1 MKRYLPLLIL
11 AASFCPVPPLV
22 ANDQFNQGM
31 QQGSANK
38 GQGASAI
45 QGFKP
50 AEVIPGYTDSPPES
64 GYYGGVTSSG
74 VDMAGPGSAALNTS
88 EAGKTITESILN
100 TPPDNK
106 PSLDAPFISE
116 GLAMK
121 DKAESITGGGFAGC
135 VDQPASFTEITT
147 HQCLRDTKVEQYC
160 TRTATITGHYE
171 NTTVQKTFTV
181 PNNAFSYSYDGDK
194 SVYFSFR
201 APATGTIQSATLSLH
216 FDEKNMYYRMT
227 FWGIDNDSVAQRDNT
242 WVIPGAP
249 GAQLTE
255 GGMSPQGRIL
265 HKNCL
270 NGNQSRC
277 RDYARKTLGWLSSGA
292 GAWISVT
299 LTMVVTEK
307 KWVPDVVWSES
318 CPFSKTEGAMTGSAC
333 VEPGETRSVVVDG
346 QSYPV
351 YQACW
356 KWRDTYLTQTE
367 SEGTCGE
374 YMKDKACTV
383 TRSQCADSVDG
394 FCVSQQVTYSCER
407 KKTGNGQICG
417 GEFFCKDGSC
427 AQGQTGTSN
436 MFGQAV
442 SALAAVAAAGK
453 DVAELN
459 GENVRAFTG
468 EGKSCKKFAAGF
480 NNCCKDSGW
489 GQDVGLSSC
498 SSDEKALGK
507 AKEKKLT
514 VYVGEYCSKKVLGVC
529 LEKKRGYC
537 VFDSK
542 LARIVQEQ
550 GRRGQLGIGF
560 GSGKSPDC
568 RGITVDELQKLD
580 FGVMNF
586 SDFYDDLNA
595 GSDIP
600 EDQALLKKAQDIIAE
615 KMKENA
621 P

>member
-1 MKRYLPLLIL
+1 MKRILPLLV
-11 AASFCPVPPLV
+11 ATASVFMVQPLI
-22 ANDQFNQGM
+22 ANEQFNQGM
-31 QQGSANK
+31 QQGKANK
-38 GQGASAI
+38 GQGADAI

-50 AEVIPGYTDSPPES
+50 AEVIPGYTTSPSES

-74 VDMAGPGSAALNTS
+74 VDMTSPGSAALNSS

-100 TPPDNK
+100 TPANNK

-116 GLAMK
+116 GLDMQA
-121 DKAESITGGGFAGC
+121 KAETITGGGFDGC

-147 HQCLRDTKVEQYC
+147 HQCLRDTKIEQYC
-160 TRTATITGHYE
+160 TRTATIVGDWKETTEVKTYTLTAFNFSRSGKQIVFSVAAPEAGIIHSASLNVTTQNYLWNSRASFM
-171 NTTVQKTFTV
+171 NTTLNLTW
-181 PNNAFSYSYDGDK
+181 NNTIALGG
-194 SVYFSFR
+194 
-201 APATGTIQSATLSLH
+201 ATGMLLTKGQTLSGTSCSGNGSCTGTL
-216 FDEKNMYYRMT
+216 
-227 FWGIDNDSVAQRDNT
+227 DN
-242 WVIPGAP
+242 VIFN
-249 GAQLTE
+249 QFV
-255 GGMSPQGRIL
+255 GGS
-265 HKNCL
+265 
-270 NGNQSRC
+270 SRF
-277 RDYARKTLGWLSSGA
+277 
-292 GAWISVT
+292 T
-299 LTMVVTEK
+299 LTLVMQVKSRE
-307 KWVPDVVWSES
+307 WVPRVEWSES
-318 CPFSKTEGAMTGSAC
+318 CPFSKSEGAMTGSQC
-333 VEPGETRSVVVDG
+333 VEPGGTRSVVVEGKTYSIHQD
-346 QSYPV
+346 
-351 YQACW
+351 CW
-356 KWRDTYLTQTE
+356 KWQDTYLTQTE
-367 SEGTCGE
+367 TEGTCGE
-374 YMKDKACTV
+374 YMKDSACTV
-383 TRSQCADSVDG
+383 TRSQCADTVDG

-417 GEFFCKDGSC
+417 GEFFCTDGSC

-442 SALAAVAAAGK
+442 SALAAVAAAGE

-468 EGKSCKKFAAGF
+468 EAKSCKKMAAGF

-537 VFDSK
+537 QFDSK

-550 GRRGQLGIGF
+550 GRRDQLGVGF

-568 RGITVDELQKLD
+568 RGITVDELQRLD

-586 SDFYDDLNA
+586 SDFYSDLDA
-595 GSDIP
+595 GSEIP

>member
-1 MKRYLPLLIL
+1 MKRILPLLV
-11 AASFCPVPPLV
+11 ATASVFMVQPLI
-22 ANDQFNQGM
+22 ANEQFNQGM
-31 QQGSANK
+31 QQGKANK
-38 GQGASAI
+38 GQGADAI

-50 AEVIPGYTDSPPES
+50 AEVIPGYTTSPSES

-74 VDMAGPGSAALNTS
+74 VDMTSPGSAALNSS

-100 TPPDNK
+100 TPANNK

-116 GLAMK
+116 GLDMQA
-121 DKAESITGGGFAGC
+121 KAETITGGGFDGC

-147 HQCLRDTKVEQYC
+147 HQCLRDTKIEQYC
-160 TRTATITGHYE
+160 TRTATIVGDWKETTEVKTYTLTAFNFSRSGKQIVFSVAAPEAGIIHSASLNVTTQNYLWNSRASFM
-171 NTTVQKTFTV
+171 NTTFNLAWNDTI
-181 PNNAFSYSYDGDK
+181 ALGG
-194 SVYFSFR
+194 
-201 APATGTIQSATLSLH
+201 ATGMVLTKGQTLSGTSCSGNGSCTGTL
-216 FDEKNMYYRMT
+216 
-227 FWGIDNDSVAQRDNT
+227 DN
-242 WVIPGAP
+242 VIYN
-249 GAQLTE
+249 QFV
-255 GGMSPQGRIL
+255 GGS
-265 HKNCL
+265 
-270 NGNQSRC
+270 SRF
-277 RDYARKTLGWLSSGA
+277 
-292 GAWISVT
+292 T
-299 LTMVVTEK
+299 LTLVMQVKSRE
-307 KWVPDVVWSES
+307 WVPRVEWSES
-318 CPFSKTEGAMTGSAC
+318 CPFSKSEGAMTGSQC
-333 VEPGETRSVVVDG
+333 VEPGGTRSVVVEGKTYSIHQD
-346 QSYPV
+346 
-351 YQACW
+351 CW
-356 KWRDTYLTQTE
+356 KWQDTYLTQTE
-367 SEGTCGE
+367 TEGTCGE
-374 YMKDKACTV
+374 YMKDSACTV
-383 TRSQCADSVDG
+383 TRSQCADTVDG

-427 AQGQTGTSN
+427 AQAQTGTSN

-442 SALAAVAAAGK
+442 SALAAVAAAGE
-453 DVAELN
+453 DVVALN
-459 GENVRAFTG
+459 GVDVRAFTG
-468 EGKSCKKFAAGF
+468 EAQHCKKMAVGF

-498 SSDEKALGK
+498 SSEEKALGK
-507 AKEKKLT
+507 AKDKKLT

-550 GRRGQLGIGF
+550 GRRDQLGVGF
-560 GSGKSPDC
+560 GKGKSPDC
-568 RGITVDELQKLD
+568 RGITVDELQRLD

-595 GSDIP
+595 GSEIP

>member
-1 MKRYLPLLIL
+1 MKRYFPLLIA
-11 AASFCPVPPLV
+11 AASFCLVTPLV
-22 ANDQFNQGM
+22 ANDKFNQGM
-31 QQGSANK
+31 QQGSASK

-50 AEVIPGYTDSPPES
+50 AEVIPSYTDSPAES

-74 VDMAGPGSAALNTS
+74 VDMTSPGSTALNTS

-121 DKAESITGGGFAGC
+121 DKAETITGGGFDGC

-147 HQCLRDTKVEQYC
+147 HQCLRDTKIEQYC
-160 TRTATITGHYE
+160 TRTATIVGDWKETTEVKTYTLNAFNFSRSGKQIMFSVAAPEAGIIHSASLNVTTQNYLWNSQASFM
-171 NTTVQKTFTV
+171 NTTFNLTWNDTIVL
-181 PNNAFSYSYDGDK
+181 GG
-194 SVYFSFR
+194 
-201 APATGTIQSATLSLH
+201 ATGMVLTKGQILSGTSCSGNGSCTGSLDDLI
-216 FDEKNMYYRMT
+216 FNQ
-227 FWGIDNDSVAQRDNT
+227 FV
-242 WVIPGAP
+242 
-249 GAQLTE
+249 
-255 GGMSPQGRIL
+255 GGS
-265 HKNCL
+265 
-270 NGNQSRC
+270 SRF
-277 RDYARKTLGWLSSGA
+277 
-292 GAWISVT
+292 T
-299 LTMVVTEK
+299 LTLVMQVKSRE
-307 KWVPDVVWSES
+307 WVPRVEWSES
-318 CPFSKTEGAMTGSAC
+318 CPFSKIEGAMTGSQC
-333 VEPGETRSVVVDG
+333 VEPGETRTVVVDG
-346 QSYPV
+346 KTYSIHQD
-351 YQACW
+351 CW
-356 KWRDTYLTQTE
+356 KWQDTYLTQTE
-367 SEGTCGE
+367 TEGTCGE
-374 YMKDKACTV
+374 FIKNPACTV
-383 TRSQCADSVDG
+383 TRSECADTVDG

-407 KKTGNGQICG
+407 KKEGNGQICG

-427 AQGQTGTSN
+427 AQAQTGTSN

-442 SALAAVAAAGK
+442 SALAAVAAAGE
-453 DVAELN
+453 DVAALN
-459 GENVRAFTG
+459 GVDVRAFTG
-468 EGKSCKKFAAGF
+468 EAQHCKKMAVGF

-498 SSDEKALGK
+498 SSEEKALGK
-507 AKEKKLT
+507 AKDKKLT

-550 GRRGQLGIGF
+550 GRRDQLGVGF
-560 GSGKSPDC
+560 GGGKSPDC
-568 RGITVDELQKLD
+568 RGITVDELQRLD

-615 KMKENA
+615 KMKDAA

>member
-1 MKRYLPLLIL
+1 MKRILPLLV
-11 AASFCPVPPLV
+11 ATASVFMVQPLI
-22 ANDQFNQGM
+22 ANEQFNQGM
-31 QQGSANK
+31 QQGKANK
-38 GQGASAI
+38 GQGADAI

-50 AEVIPGYTDSPPES
+50 AEVIPGYTTSPSES

-74 VDMAGPGSAALNTS
+74 VDMTAPGSTALNTS

-100 TPPDNK
+100 TPANNK

-116 GLAMK
+116 GLDMQA
-121 DKAESITGGGFAGC
+121 KAETITGGGFDGC

-147 HQCLRDTKVEQYC
+147 HQCLRDTKIEQYC
-160 TRTATITGHYE
+160 TRTATIVGDWKETTEVKTYTLTAFNFSRSGKQIVFSVAAPEAGIIHSASLNVTTQNYLWNSRASFM
-171 NTTVQKTFTV
+171 NTTFNLTWNDTI
-181 PNNAFSYSYDGDK
+181 ALGG
-194 SVYFSFR
+194 
-201 APATGTIQSATLSLH
+201 ATGMVLAKGQTLSGTSCSGNGSCTGTL
-216 FDEKNMYYRMT
+216 
-227 FWGIDNDSVAQRDNT
+227 DN
-242 WVIPGAP
+242 VIFN
-249 GAQLTE
+249 QFV
-255 GGMSPQGRIL
+255 GGS
-265 HKNCL
+265 
-270 NGNQSRC
+270 SRF
-277 RDYARKTLGWLSSGA
+277 
-292 GAWISVT
+292 T
-299 LTMVVTEK
+299 LTLVMQVKSRE
-307 KWVPDVVWSES
+307 WVPRVEWSES
-318 CPFSKTEGAMTGSAC
+318 CPFSKSEGAMTGSQC
-333 VEPGETRSVVVDG
+333 VEPGGTRSVVVEGKTYSIHQD
-346 QSYPV
+346 
-351 YQACW
+351 CW
-356 KWRDTYLTQTE
+356 KWQDTYLTQTE
-367 SEGTCGE
+367 TEGTCGE
-374 YMKDKACTV
+374 YMKDSACTV
-383 TRSQCADSVDG
+383 TRSQCADTVDG
-394 FCVSQQVTYSCER
+394 LCVSQQVTYSCER

-417 GEFFCKDGSC
+417 GEFFCTDGSC
-427 AQGQTGTSN
+427 AQAQTGTSN

-442 SALAAVAAAGK
+442 SALAAVAAAGE

-468 EGKSCKKFAAGF
+468 EAKSCKKMAVGF

-537 VFDSK
+537 QFDSK

-550 GRRGQLGIGF
+550 GRRDQLSVGF

-568 RGITVDELQKLD
+568 RGITVDELQRLD

-586 SDFYDDLNA
+586 SDFYSDLDA
-595 GSDIP
+595 GSEIP

>member
-1 MKRYLPLLIL
+1 MKRILPLFVFTASVFMVQPLI
-11 AASFCPVPPLV
+11 
-22 ANDQFNQGM
+22 ANEQFNQGM
-31 QQGSANK
+31 QQGKANK
-38 GQGASAI
+38 GQGADAI

-50 AEVIPGYTDSPPES
+50 AEVIPGYTTSPSES

-74 VDMAGPGSAALNTS
+74 VDMTSPGSAALNSS

-100 TPPDNK
+100 TPANNK

-116 GLAMK
+116 GLDMQA
-121 DKAESITGGGFAGC
+121 KAETITGGGFDGC

-147 HQCLRDTKVEQYC
+147 HQCLRDTKIEQYC
-160 TRTATITGHYE
+160 TRTATIVGDWKETTEVKTYTLTAFNFSRSGKQIVFSVAAPEAGIIHSASLNVTTQNYLWNSRASFM
-171 NTTVQKTFTV
+171 NTTFNLTWNDTI
-181 PNNAFSYSYDGDK
+181 ALGG
-194 SVYFSFR
+194 
-201 APATGTIQSATLSLH
+201 ATGMVLTKGQTLSGTSCSGNGSCTGTL
-216 FDEKNMYYRMT
+216 
-227 FWGIDNDSVAQRDNT
+227 DN
-242 WVIPGAP
+242 VIFN
-249 GAQLTE
+249 QFV
-255 GGMSPQGRIL
+255 GGS
-265 HKNCL
+265 
-270 NGNQSRC
+270 SRF
-277 RDYARKTLGWLSSGA
+277 
-292 GAWISVT
+292 T
-299 LTMVVTEK
+299 LTLVMQVKSRE
-307 KWVPDVVWSES
+307 WVPRVEWSES
-318 CPFSKTEGAMTGSAC
+318 CPFSKSEGAMTGSQC
-333 VEPGETRSVVVDG
+333 VEPGGTRSVVVEGKTYSIHQD
-346 QSYPV
+346 
-351 YQACW
+351 CW
-356 KWRDTYLTQTE
+356 KWQDTYLTQTE
-367 SEGTCGE
+367 TEGTCGE
-374 YMKDKACTV
+374 YMKDSACTV
-383 TRSQCADSVDG
+383 TRSQCADTVDG

-417 GEFFCKDGSC
+417 GEFFCTDGSC

-442 SALAAVAAAGK
+442 SALAAVAAAGE

-468 EGKSCKKFAAGF
+468 EAKSCKKMAAGF

-537 VFDSK
+537 QFDSK

-550 GRRGQLGIGF
+550 GRRDQLGVGF

-568 RGITVDELQKLD
+568 RGITVDELQRLD

-586 SDFYDDLNA
+586 SDFYSDLDA
-595 GSDIP
+595 GSEIP

>member
-1 MKRYLPLLIL
+1 MMKPYLLLIMAVL
-11 AASFCPVPPLV
+11 SAGLSSPLV

-31 QQGSANK
+31 NQGSQSK

-45 QGFKP
+45 QGFNP

-74 VDMAGPGSAALNTS
+74 VDMTAPGSAALNAS

-121 DKAESITGGGFAGC
+121 DKAETITGGGFAGC

-147 HQCLRDTKVEQYC
+147 HQCLRDPKIEQYC
-160 TRTATITGHYE
+160 TRTATIVGDWRE
-171 NTTVQKTFTV
+171 TTEIKTFTLT
-181 PNNAFSYSYDGDK
+181 AFRFSRSGK
-194 SVYFSFR
+194 QIVFSVEAPEAGVIHSASLNVTTQNYLWNSRASFMNTTFNLGWNDSISLGG
-201 APATGTIQSATLSLH
+201 AAGMALAKGQTLSGTSCSGNGSCTGSL
-216 FDEKNMYYRMT
+216 
-227 FWGIDNDSVAQRDNT
+227 DNNIFND
-242 WVIPGAP
+242 
-249 GAQLTE
+249 
-255 GGMSPQGRIL
+255 
-265 HKNCL
+265 L
-270 NGNQSRC
+270 NSG
-277 RDYARKTLGWLSSGA
+277 KTRF
-292 GAWISVT
+292 T
-299 LTMVVTEK
+299 LTLVMQVKSRE
-307 KWVPDVVWSES
+307 WVPRVEWSES
-318 CPFSKTEGAMTGSAC
+318 CPFSKSEGAMTGSQC
-333 VEPGETRSVVVDG
+333 VEPGGTRTVVVDG
-346 QSYPV
+346 KTYSIHQD
-351 YQACW
+351 CW
-356 KWRDTYLTQTE
+356 KWQDTYLTQTE
-367 SEGTCGE
+367 TEGTCGE
-374 YMKDKACTV
+374 YMKNPACTV
-383 TRSQCADSVDG
+383 VRSQCADTVDG
-394 FCVSQQVTYSCER
+394 FCVSQQITYSCER
-407 KKTGNGQICG
+407 KKEGNGQICG

-427 AQGQTGTSN
+427 AQAQTGTSN

-468 EGKSCKKFAAGF
+468 TAKSCKKMAAGF

-489 GQDVGLSSC
+489 GQDIGLSSC

-568 RGITVDELQKLD
+568 RGITVAEMQKLD

-586 SDFYDDLNA
+586 SDFYDDLDA

-600 EDQALLKKAQDIIAE
+600 EDQELLKKAQDIIAE

>member
-1 MKRYLPLLIL
+1 MKRYLPLLM
-11 AASFCPVPPLV
+11 AMASFCLVQPLV

-31 QQGSANK
+31 QQGNASK
-38 GQGASAI
+38 GQGAGAI
-45 QGFKP
+45 QGFNP
-50 AEVIPGYTDSPPES
+50 AEAIPGYTDSPPES

-74 VDMAGPGSAALNTS
+74 VDMTSPGSSALNTS

-121 DKAESITGGGFAGC
+121 DKAETITGGGFDGC

-147 HQCLRDTKVEQYC
+147 HQCLRDTKIEQYC
-160 TRTATITGHYE
+160 TRTATIVGDWKETTEVKTYTLTAFNFSRSGKQIVFSVPAPEAGIIHSASLNVTTQNYLWNSRASFM
-171 NTTVQKTFTV
+171 NTTFNLTWNDTI
-181 PNNAFSYSYDGDK
+181 ALGG
-194 SVYFSFR
+194 
-201 APATGTIQSATLSLH
+201 ATGMVLTKGQTLSGTSCSGNGSCTGSLDDLI
-216 FDEKNMYYRMT
+216 FNQ
-227 FWGIDNDSVAQRDNT
+227 FV
-242 WVIPGAP
+242 
-249 GAQLTE
+249 
-255 GGMSPQGRIL
+255 GGS
-265 HKNCL
+265 
-270 NGNQSRC
+270 SRF
-277 RDYARKTLGWLSSGA
+277 
-292 GAWISVT
+292 T
-299 LTMVVTEK
+299 LTLVMQVKSRE
-307 KWVPDVVWSES
+307 WVPRVEWSES
-318 CPFSKTEGAMTGSAC
+318 CPFSKSEGAMTGSQC
-333 VEPGETRSVVVDG
+333 VEPGGTRTVVVEGKTYSIHQD
-346 QSYPV
+346 
-351 YQACW
+351 CW
-356 KWRDTYLTQTE
+356 KWQDTYLTQTE
-367 SEGTCGE
+367 TEGTCGE
-374 YMKDKACTV
+374 YMKDSACTV
-383 TRSQCADSVDG
+383 TRSQCADTVDG

-407 KKTGNGQICG
+407 KKTGSGQICG
-417 GEFFCKDGSC
+417 GEFFCTDGSC

-442 SALAAVAAAGK
+442 SALAAVAAAGE

-468 EGKSCKKFAAGF
+468 EAKSCKKMAAGF

-537 VFDSK
+537 QFDSK

-550 GRRGQLGIGF
+550 GRRDQLGVGF

-568 RGITVDELQKLD
+568 RGITVDELQRLD

-586 SDFYDDLNA
+586 SDFYDDLSA

-615 KMKENA
+615 KMKDA
-621 P
+621 TP

>member
-1 MKRYLPLLIL
+1 MKRILPLLVATASVLMVQPLL
-11 AASFCPVPPLV
+11 A
-22 ANDQFNQGM
+22 NEQFNQGM
-31 QQGSANK
+31 QQGKASK
-38 GQGASAI
+38 GQGADAI

-50 AEVIPGYTDSPPES
+50 AEVIPGYTTSPAES

-74 VDMAGPGSAALNTS
+74 VDMTSPGSAAMNSS
-88 EAGKTITESILN
+88 EAGKAITESILN

-106 PSLDAPFISE
+106 PSLDAPFIAE

-121 DKAESITGGGFAGC
+121 DKAETITGGGFDGC

-147 HQCLRDTKVEQYC
+147 HQCLRDTKIEQYC
-160 TRTATITGHYE
+160 TRTATIVGDWKETTEIKTYTLTAFSFSRSGKQIVFSVAAPEAGVIHSASLNVTTQNYLWNSRVSFM
-171 NTTVQKTFTV
+171 NTTFNLTW
-181 PNNAFSYSYDGDK
+181 NNTIALGG
-194 SVYFSFR
+194 
-201 APATGTIQSATLSLH
+201 ATG
-216 FDEKNMYYRMT
+216 M
-227 FWGIDNDSVAQRDNT
+227 
-242 WVIPGAP
+242 
-249 GAQLTE
+249 
-255 GGMSPQGRIL
+255 
-265 HKNCL
+265 
-270 NGNQSRC
+270 
-277 RDYARKTLGWLSSGA
+277 
-292 GAWISVT
+292 T
-299 LTMVVTEK
+299 LTSGQVLSGTSCSGNGSCTGSLDDIIFKELTGGNTRFTLTLVMQVKSRE
-307 KWVPDVVWSES
+307 WVPRVEWSES
-318 CPFSKTEGAMTGSAC
+318 CPFSKSEGAMTGSQC
-333 VEPGETRSVVVDG
+333 VEPGGVRTVVVEGKTYSIHQD
-346 QSYPV
+346 
-351 YQACW
+351 CW
-356 KWRDTYLTQTE
+356 KWQDTYLTQTE
-367 SEGTCGE
+367 TEGTCGE
-374 YMKDKACTV
+374 YMKDSACTV
-383 TRSQCADSVDG
+383 TRSQCADTVDG
-394 FCVSQQVTYSCER
+394 FCVSQLVTYSCER
-407 KKTGNGQICG
+407 KKEGNGQICG

-442 SALAAVAAAGK
+442 SALAAVAAAGE

-537 VFDSK
+537 QFDSK

-550 GRRGQLGIGF
+550 GRRDQLGVGF

-568 RGITVDELQKLD
+568 RGITVDELQRLD

-586 SDFYDDLNA
+586 SDFYSDLDA
-595 GSDIP
+595 GSEIP

>member
-1 MKRYLPLLIL
+1 MKRILPLLV
-11 AASFCPVPPLV
+11 ATASVFMVQPLI
-22 ANDQFNQGM
+22 ANEQFNQGM
-31 QQGSANK
+31 QQGKANK
-38 GQGASAI
+38 GQGADAI

-50 AEVIPGYTDSPPES
+50 AEVIPGYTTSPSES

-74 VDMAGPGSAALNTS
+74 VDMTSPGSAALNSS

-100 TPPDNK
+100 TPASNK

-116 GLAMK
+116 GLDMQA
-121 DKAESITGGGFAGC
+121 KAETITGGGFDGC

-147 HQCLRDTKVEQYC
+147 HQCLRDTKIEQYC
-160 TRTATITGHYE
+160 TRTATIVGDWKETTEVKTYTLTAFNFSPSGKQIVFSVAAPEAGIIHSASLNVTTQNYLWNSRASFM
-171 NTTVQKTFTV
+171 NTTFNLTWNDTI
-181 PNNAFSYSYDGDK
+181 ALGG
-194 SVYFSFR
+194 
-201 APATGTIQSATLSLH
+201 ATGMVLTKGQTLSGTSCSGNGSCTGSLDDLI
-216 FDEKNMYYRMT
+216 FNQ
-227 FWGIDNDSVAQRDNT
+227 FV
-242 WVIPGAP
+242 
-249 GAQLTE
+249 
-255 GGMSPQGRIL
+255 GGS
-265 HKNCL
+265 
-270 NGNQSRC
+270 SRF
-277 RDYARKTLGWLSSGA
+277 
-292 GAWISVT
+292 T
-299 LTMVVTEK
+299 LTLVMQVKSRE
-307 KWVPDVVWSES
+307 WVPRVEWSEN
-318 CPFSKTEGAMTGSAC
+318 CPFSKSEGAMTGSQC
-333 VEPGETRSVVVDG
+333 VEPGGTRTVVVEGKTYSIHQD
-346 QSYPV
+346 
-351 YQACW
+351 CW
-356 KWRDTYLTQTE
+356 KWQDTYLTQTE
-367 SEGTCGE
+367 TEGTCGE
-374 YMKDKACTV
+374 YMKDSACTV
-383 TRSQCADSVDG
+383 TRSQCADTVDG

-407 KKTGNGQICG
+407 KKTGSGQICG
-417 GEFFCKDGSC
+417 GEFFCTDGSC

-442 SALAAVAAAGK
+442 SALAAVAAAGE

-468 EGKSCKKFAAGF
+468 EAKSCKKMAAGF
-480 NNCCKDSGW
+480 NNFCKDSGW

-537 VFDSK
+537 QFDSK

-550 GRRGQLGIGF
+550 GRRDQLGVGF

-568 RGITVDELQKLD
+568 RGITVDELQRLD

-586 SDFYDDLNA
+586 SDFYSDLDA
-595 GSDIP
+595 GSEIP

>member
-1 MKRYLPLLIL
+1 
-11 AASFCPVPPLV
+11 
-22 ANDQFNQGM
+22 
-31 QQGSANK
+31 
-38 GQGASAI
+38 
-45 QGFKP
+45 
-50 AEVIPGYTDSPPES
+50 
-64 GYYGGVTSSG
+64 
-74 VDMAGPGSAALNTS
+74 
-88 EAGKTITESILN
+88 
-100 TPPDNK
+100 
-106 PSLDAPFISE
+106 
-116 GLAMK
+116 
-121 DKAESITGGGFAGC
+121 
-135 VDQPASFTEITT
+135 
-147 HQCLRDTKVEQYC
+147 
-160 TRTATITGHYE
+160 
-171 NTTVQKTFTV
+171 
-181 PNNAFSYSYDGDK
+181 
-194 SVYFSFR
+194 
-201 APATGTIQSATLSLH
+201 
-216 FDEKNMYYRMT
+216 
-227 FWGIDNDSVAQRDNT
+227 
-242 WVIPGAP
+242 
-249 GAQLTE
+249 
-255 GGMSPQGRIL
+255 
-265 HKNCL
+265 
-270 NGNQSRC
+270 
-277 RDYARKTLGWLSSGA
+277 
-292 GAWISVT
+292 
-299 LTMVVTEK
+299 
-307 KWVPDVVWSES
+307 ES
-318 CPFSKTEGAMTGSAC
+318 CPFSKSEGAMTGSQC
-333 VEPGETRSVVVDG
+333 VEPGGTRTVVVDG
-346 QSYPV
+346 KTYSIHQD
-351 YQACW
+351 CW
-356 KWRDTYLTQTE
+356 KWQDTYLTQTE
-367 SEGTCGE
+367 TEGTCGE
-374 YMKDKACTV
+374 YMKNPACTV
-383 TRSQCADSVDG
+383 TRSECADQVDG

-407 KKTGNGQICG
+407 KKEGNGQICG

-427 AQGQTGTSN
+427 AQAQTGTSN

-468 EGKSCKKFAAGF
+468 TAKSCKKMAAGF

-489 GQDVGLSSC
+489 GQDIGLSSC

>member
-1 MKRYLPLLIL
+1 MAFASLFL
-11 AASFCPVPPLV
+11 AQPLV

-31 QQGSANK
+31 QQGKANK
-38 GQGASAI
+38 GQGADAI

-50 AEVIPGYTDSPPES
+50 AEVIPGYTTSPSES
-64 GYYGGVTSSG
+64 GYYGGVNSSG
-74 VDMAGPGSAALNTS
+74 VDMTSPGSTTMNSS

-100 TPPDNK
+100 TPADNK
-106 PSLDAPFISE
+106 PSLDAPFIAE
-116 GLAMK
+116 GLNMQA
-121 DKAESITGGGFAGC
+121 KAETITGGGFNGC

-147 HQCLRDTKVEQYC
+147 HQCLRDTKIEQYC
-160 TRTATITGHYE
+160 TRTATLGYE
-171 NTTVQKTFTV
+171 GSTTWEVREVVYKL
-181 PNNAFSYSYDGDK
+181 YDLP
-194 SVYFSFR
+194 SREV
-201 APATGTIQSATLSLH
+201 
-216 FDEKNMYYRMT
+216 
-227 FWGIDNDSVAQRDNT
+227 
-242 WVIPGAP
+242 
-249 GAQLTE
+249 
-255 GGMSPQGRIL
+255 
-265 HKNCL
+265 
-270 NGNQSRC
+270 NGN
-277 RDYARKTLGWLSSGA
+277 
-292 GAWISVT
+292 
-299 LTMVVTEK
+299 MVVTVTPQISGEITAAYYSYPKSLLPGSNPSMTISVLGNNITWNSKSSATNVAFKPSPATLTAGVPFESRHPRKTGSITFKRHTQLDLRFVLRVK
-307 KWVPDVVWSES
+307 KNTYIPKVTWSES
-318 CPFSKTEGAMTGSAC
+318 CPFSKTEGAMTGSQC
-333 VEPGETRSVVVDG
+333 VEPGGTRTIVVGG
-346 QSYPV
+346 QTLSM
-351 YQACW
+351 YQSCW
-356 KWRDTYLTQTE
+356 KWKDTYLTQVET
-367 SEGTCGE
+367 EGTCGE

-383 TRSQCADSVDG
+383 TRSQCADTVDG

-468 EGKSCKKFAAGF
+468 EAKSCKKMAVGF

-507 AKEKKLT
+507 AKDKKLT
-514 VYVGEYCSKKVLGVC
+514 VYVGEYCSKDVLGVC

-537 VFDSK
+537 QFDSK

-550 GRRGQLGIGF
+550 GRRDQLGISF
-560 GSGKSPDC
+560 GKGKSPDC
-568 RGITVDELQKLD
+568 RGITVDELQSLD

-586 SDFYDDLNA
+586 SDFYSDLDA

-615 KMKENA
+615 KMQENV

>member
-1 MKRYLPLLIL
+1 MKRKLSLFVFTASVFMVQSLI
-11 AASFCPVPPLV
+11 
-22 ANDQFNQGM
+22 ANEQFNQGM
-31 QQGSANK
+31 QQGKANK
-38 GQGASAI
+38 GQGADAI

-50 AEVIPGYTDSPPES
+50 AEVIPGYTTSPSES

-74 VDMAGPGSAALNTS
+74 VDMTSPGSAALNSS

-100 TPPDNK
+100 TPANNK

-116 GLAMK
+116 GLDMQA
-121 DKAESITGGGFAGC
+121 KAETITGGGFDGC
-135 VDQPASFTEITT
+135 VDQPASFNEITT
-147 HQCLRDTKVEQYC
+147 HQCLRDTKIEQYC
-160 TRTATITGHYE
+160 TRTATIVGDWKETTEVKTYTLTAFNFSRSGKQIVFSVAAPEAGIIHSASLNVTTQNYLWNSRASFM
-171 NTTVQKTFTV
+171 NTTFNLTWNDTI
-181 PNNAFSYSYDGDK
+181 ALGG
-194 SVYFSFR
+194 
-201 APATGTIQSATLSLH
+201 ATGMVLTKGQTLSGTSCSGNGSCTGSLDDII
-216 FDEKNMYYRMT
+216 FNQ
-227 FWGIDNDSVAQRDNT
+227 FV
-242 WVIPGAP
+242 
-249 GAQLTE
+249 
-255 GGMSPQGRIL
+255 GGS
-265 HKNCL
+265 
-270 NGNQSRC
+270 SRF
-277 RDYARKTLGWLSSGA
+277 
-292 GAWISVT
+292 T
-299 LTMVVTEK
+299 LTLVMQVKSRE
-307 KWVPDVVWSES
+307 WVPRVEWSES
-318 CPFSKTEGAMTGSAC
+318 CPFSKSEGAMTGSQC
-333 VEPGETRSVVVDG
+333 VEPGGTRTVVVEGKTYSIHQD
-346 QSYPV
+346 
-351 YQACW
+351 CW
-356 KWRDTYLTQTE
+356 KWQDTYLTQTE
-367 SEGTCGE
+367 TEGTCGE
-374 YMKDKACTV
+374 YMKDSACTV
-383 TRSQCADSVDG
+383 TRSQCADTVDG

-417 GEFFCKDGSC
+417 GEFFCTDGSC

-442 SALAAVAAAGK
+442 SALAAVAAAGE

-468 EGKSCKKFAAGF
+468 EAKSCKKMAAGF

-529 LEKKRGYC
+529 LQKKRGYC

-550 GRRGQLGIGF
+550 GRRDQLGVGF
-560 GSGKSPDC
+560 GKGKSPDC
-568 RGITVDELQKLD
+568 RGITVDELQRLD

-595 GSDIP
+595 GSEIP

-615 KMKENA
+615 KMQENA

>member
-1 MKRYLPLLIL
+1 MKRILPLLVATASVFMVQPLL
-11 AASFCPVPPLV
+11 A
-22 ANDQFNQGM
+22 NEQFNQGM
-31 QQGSANK
+31 QQGKASK
-38 GQGASAI
+38 GQGADAI

-50 AEVIPGYTDSPPES
+50 AEVIPGYTTSPAES

-74 VDMAGPGSAALNTS
+74 VDMTSPGSAAMNSS
-88 EAGKTITESILN
+88 EAGKAITESILN

-106 PSLDAPFISE
+106 PSLDAPFIAE

-121 DKAESITGGGFAGC
+121 DKAETITGGGFDGC

-147 HQCLRDTKVEQYC
+147 HQCLRDTKIEQYC
-160 TRTATITGHYE
+160 TRTATIVGDWKETTEIKTYTLTAFSFSRSGKQIVFSVAAPEAGVIHSASLNVTTQNYLWNSRVSFM
-171 NTTVQKTFTV
+171 NTTFNLTW
-181 PNNAFSYSYDGDK
+181 NNTIALGG
-194 SVYFSFR
+194 
-201 APATGTIQSATLSLH
+201 ATG
-216 FDEKNMYYRMT
+216 M
-227 FWGIDNDSVAQRDNT
+227 
-242 WVIPGAP
+242 
-249 GAQLTE
+249 
-255 GGMSPQGRIL
+255 
-265 HKNCL
+265 
-270 NGNQSRC
+270 
-277 RDYARKTLGWLSSGA
+277 
-292 GAWISVT
+292 T
-299 LTMVVTEK
+299 LTSGQVLSGTSCSGNGSCTGSLDDIIFKELTGGNTRFTLTLVMQVKSRE
-307 KWVPDVVWSES
+307 WVPRVEWSES
-318 CPFSKTEGAMTGSAC
+318 CPFSKSEGAMTGSQC
-333 VEPGETRSVVVDG
+333 VEPGGVRTVVVEGKTYSIHQD
-346 QSYPV
+346 
-351 YQACW
+351 CW
-356 KWRDTYLTQTE
+356 KWQDTYLTQTE
-367 SEGTCGE
+367 TEGTCGE
-374 YMKDKACTV
+374 YMKDSACTV
-383 TRSQCADSVDG
+383 TRSQCADTVDG
-394 FCVSQQVTYSCER
+394 FCVSQLVTYSCER
-407 KKTGNGQICG
+407 KKEGNGQICG

-427 AQGQTGTSN
+427 AQGQNGTSN

-442 SALAAVAAAGK
+442 SALAAVAAAGE

-537 VFDSK
+537 QFDSK

-550 GRRGQLGIGF
+550 GRRDQLGVGF

-568 RGITVDELQKLD
+568 RGITVDELQRLD

-586 SDFYDDLNA
+586 SDFYSDLDA
-595 GSDIP
+595 GSEIP

>member
-1 MKRYLPLLIL
+1 MKRILPLLVATASVFLVQPLL
-11 AASFCPVPPLV
+11 A
-22 ANDQFNQGM
+22 NEQFNQGM
-31 QQGSANK
+31 QQGKASK
-38 GQGASAI
+38 GQGADAI

-50 AEVIPGYTDSPPES
+50 AEVIPGYTTSPAES

-74 VDMAGPGSAALNTS
+74 VDMTSPGSAAMNSS
-88 EAGKTITESILN
+88 EAGKAITESILN

-106 PSLDAPFISE
+106 PSLDAPFIAE

-121 DKAESITGGGFAGC
+121 DKAETITGGGFDGC
-135 VDQPASFTEITT
+135 VDQSASFTEITT
-147 HQCLRDTKVEQYC
+147 HQCLRDTKIEQYC
-160 TRTATITGHYE
+160 TRTATIVGDWKETTEIKTYTLTAFSFSRSGKQIVFSVAAPEAGVIHSASLNVTTQNYLWNSRVSFM
-171 NTTVQKTFTV
+171 NTTFNLTW
-181 PNNAFSYSYDGDK
+181 NDAIALGG
-194 SVYFSFR
+194 
-201 APATGTIQSATLSLH
+201 ATG
-216 FDEKNMYYRMT
+216 M
-227 FWGIDNDSVAQRDNT
+227 
-242 WVIPGAP
+242 
-249 GAQLTE
+249 
-255 GGMSPQGRIL
+255 
-265 HKNCL
+265 
-270 NGNQSRC
+270 
-277 RDYARKTLGWLSSGA
+277 
-292 GAWISVT
+292 T
-299 LTMVVTEK
+299 LTSGQVLSGTSCSGNGSCTGSLDDIIFKELTGGNTRFTLTLVMQVKSRE
-307 KWVPDVVWSES
+307 WVPRVEWSES
-318 CPFSKTEGAMTGSAC
+318 CPFSKSEGAMTGSQC
-333 VEPGETRSVVVDG
+333 VEPGGVRTVVVEGKTYSIHQD
-346 QSYPV
+346 
-351 YQACW
+351 CW
-356 KWRDTYLTQTE
+356 KWQDTYLTQTE
-367 SEGTCGE
+367 TEGTCGE
-374 YMKDKACTV
+374 YMKDSACTV
-383 TRSQCADSVDG
+383 TRSQCADTVDG
-394 FCVSQQVTYSCER
+394 FCVSQLVTYSCER
-407 KKTGNGQICG
+407 KKEGNGQICG

-442 SALAAVAAAGK
+442 SALAAVAAAGE

-537 VFDSK
+537 QFDSK

-550 GRRGQLGIGF
+550 GRRDQLGVGF

-568 RGITVDELQKLD
+568 RGITVDELQRLD

-586 SDFYDDLNA
+586 SDFYSDLDA
-595 GSDIP
+595 GSEIP

>member
-1 MKRYLPLLIL
+1 MKLYLLLTIGLLSAGLVSPL
-11 AASFCPVPPLV
+11 A

-31 QQGSANK
+31 HLGSQNK

-45 QGFKP
+45 KGFNP

-88 EAGKTITESILN
+88 EAGQTITESILN

-121 DKAESITGGGFAGC
+121 DKAETITGGGFAGC

-147 HQCLRDTKVEQYC
+147 HQCLRDPKIEQYC
-160 TRTATITGHYE
+160 TRTATIVGDWRE
-171 NTTVQKTFTV
+171 TTEIKTFTLT
-181 PNNAFSYSYDGDK
+181 AFRFSRSGK
-194 SVYFSFR
+194 QIVFSVEAPEAGVIHSASLNVTTQNYLWNSRASFMNTTFNLGWNDSISLGG
-201 APATGTIQSATLSLH
+201 AAGMALAKGQTLSGTSCSGNGSCTGSL
-216 FDEKNMYYRMT
+216 
-227 FWGIDNDSVAQRDNT
+227 DNNIFND
-242 WVIPGAP
+242 
-249 GAQLTE
+249 
-255 GGMSPQGRIL
+255 
-265 HKNCL
+265 L
-270 NGNQSRC
+270 NSG
-277 RDYARKTLGWLSSGA
+277 KTRF
-292 GAWISVT
+292 T
-299 LTMVVTEK
+299 LTLVMQVK
-307 KWVPDVVWSES
+307 SRQWVPRVEWSES
-318 CPFSKTEGAMTGSAC
+318 CPFSKSEGAMTGSQC
-333 VEPGETRSVVVDG
+333 VEPGGTRTVVVDG
-346 QSYPV
+346 KTYSIHQD
-351 YQACW
+351 CW
-356 KWRDTYLTQTE
+356 KWQDTYLTQTE
-367 SEGTCGE
+367 TEGTCGE
-374 YMKDKACTV
+374 YMKNPACTV
-383 TRSQCADSVDG
+383 VRSQCADTVDG
-394 FCVSQQVTYSCER
+394 FCVSQQITYSCER
-407 KKTGNGQICG
+407 KKEGNGQICG

-427 AQGQTGTSN
+427 AQAQTGTSN

-468 EGKSCKKFAAGF
+468 TAKSCKKMAAGF

-489 GQDVGLSSC
+489 GQDIGLSSC

-568 RGITVDELQKLD
+568 RGITVAEMQKLD

-586 SDFYDDLNA
+586 SDFYDDLDA

-600 EDQALLKKAQDIIAE
+600 EDQELLKKAQDIIAE

>member
-1 MKRYLPLLIL
+1 MKKILPLFVFTASVFMVQPLI
-11 AASFCPVPPLV
+11 
-22 ANDQFNQGM
+22 ANEQFNQGM
-31 QQGSANK
+31 QQGKANK
-38 GQGASAI
+38 GQSADAI

-50 AEVIPGYTDSPPES
+50 AEVIPGYTTSPPES

-74 VDMAGPGSAALNTS
+74 VDMTSPGSVAMNSS

-100 TPPDNK
+100 TPPDNT
-106 PSLDAPFISE
+106 PSLDAPYISE
-116 GLAMK
+116 GLDMQA
-121 DKAESITGGGFAGC
+121 KAETITSGGFDGC
-135 VDQPASFTEITT
+135 VDQAASFTEITT
-147 HQCLRDTKVEQYC
+147 HQCLRDTKIEQYC
-160 TRTATITGHYE
+160 TRTASLGYDGS
-171 NTTVQKTFTV
+171 TTWEVREVVYQLNSLPSWEDNGNIVVSVT
-181 PNNAFSYSYDGDK
+181 PQISGEISSAYYSYPESGMPGRNTNMTI
-194 SVYFSFR
+194 SVLGNNINWESKGSANNVSFT
-201 APATGTIQSATLSLH
+201 PSPSSLTAGVP
-216 FDEKNMYYRMT
+216 FE
-227 FWGIDNDSVAQRDNT
+227 
-242 WVIPGAP
+242 
-249 GAQLTE
+249 
-255 GGMSPQGRIL
+255 
-265 HKNCL
+265 
-270 NGNQSRC
+270 SRHP
-277 RDYARKTLGWLSSGA
+277 RKTGSITFKRHTPLELRFVLRVKKDTY
-292 GAWISVT
+292 IPKVT
-299 LTMVVTEK
+299 
-307 KWVPDVVWSES
+307 WSEN
-318 CPFSKTEGAMTGSAC
+318 CPFSKTEGAMTGSQC
-333 VEPGETRSVVVDG
+333 VEPAETRTIVVGG
-346 QSYPV
+346 QTLSM
-351 YQACW
+351 YQDCW
-356 KWRDTYLTQTE
+356 KWQDTYLTQTE
-367 SEGTCGE
+367 TEGTCGE
-374 YMKDKACTV
+374 YMQDSACTV
-383 TRSQCADSVDG
+383 TRSQCADTVDG

-417 GEFFCKDGSC
+417 GEFFCTDGSC

-442 SALAAVAAAGK
+442 SALAAVAAAGE

-459 GENVRAFTG
+459 GVNVRAFTG
-468 EGKSCKKFAAGF
+468 EAKSCKKMAVGF

-537 VFDSK
+537 QFDSK

-550 GRRGQLGIGF
+550 GRRDQLGVGF

-568 RGITVDELQKLD
+568 RGITVDELQRLD

-586 SDFYDDLNA
+586 SDFYSDLDA

-615 KMKENA
+615 KMQENA

>member
-1 MKRYLPLLIL
+1 MKNP
-11 AASFCPVPPLV
+11 
-22 ANDQFNQGM
+22 
-31 QQGSANK
+31 
-38 GQGASAI
+38 
-45 QGFKP
+45 
-50 AEVIPGYTDSPPES
+50 
-64 GYYGGVTSSG
+64 
-74 VDMAGPGSAALNTS
+74 
-88 EAGKTITESILN
+88 
-100 TPPDNK
+100 
-106 PSLDAPFISE
+106 
-116 GLAMK
+116 
-121 DKAESITGGGFAGC
+121 
-135 VDQPASFTEITT
+135 
-147 HQCLRDTKVEQYC
+147 
-160 TRTATITGHYE
+160 
-171 NTTVQKTFTV
+171 
-181 PNNAFSYSYDGDK
+181 
-194 SVYFSFR
+194 
-201 APATGTIQSATLSLH
+201 
-216 FDEKNMYYRMT
+216 
-227 FWGIDNDSVAQRDNT
+227 
-242 WVIPGAP
+242 
-249 GAQLTE
+249 
-255 GGMSPQGRIL
+255 
-265 HKNCL
+265 
-270 NGNQSRC
+270 
-277 RDYARKTLGWLSSGA
+277 
-292 GAWISVT
+292 
-299 LTMVVTEK
+299 
-307 KWVPDVVWSES
+307 
-318 CPFSKTEGAMTGSAC
+318 
-333 VEPGETRSVVVDG
+333 
-346 QSYPV
+346 
-351 YQACW
+351 
-356 KWRDTYLTQTE
+356 
-367 SEGTCGE
+367 
-374 YMKDKACTV
+374 ACTV
-383 TRSQCADSVDG
+383 VRSQCADTVDG

-407 KKTGNGQICG
+407 KKEGNGQICG

-427 AQGQTGTSN
+427 AQAQTGTSN

-442 SALAAVAAAGK
+442 SALAAVAAAGE

-468 EGKSCKKFAAGF
+468 EAKSCKKFAAGF

-489 GQDVGLSSC
+489 GQDIGLSSC

>member
-1 MKRYLPLLIL
+1 MKRILPLLV
-11 AASFCPVPPLV
+11 ATASVFMVQPLI
-22 ANDQFNQGM
+22 ANEQFNQGM
-31 QQGSANK
+31 QQGKANK
-38 GQGASAI
+38 GQGADAI

-50 AEVIPGYTDSPPES
+50 AEVIPGYTTSPSES

-74 VDMAGPGSAALNTS
+74 VDMTSPGSAALNSS
-88 EAGKTITESILN
+88 ETGKTITESILN
-100 TPPDNK
+100 TPANNK

-116 GLAMK
+116 GLDMQA
-121 DKAESITGGGFAGC
+121 KAETITGGGFDGC

-147 HQCLRDTKVEQYC
+147 HQCLRDTKIEQYC
-160 TRTATITGHYE
+160 TRTATIVGDWKETTEVKTYTLTAFNFSRSGKQIVFSVAAPEAGIIHSASLNVTTQNYLWNSRASFM
-171 NTTVQKTFTV
+171 NTTFNLTWNDTI
-181 PNNAFSYSYDGDK
+181 ALGG
-194 SVYFSFR
+194 
-201 APATGTIQSATLSLH
+201 ATGMVLAKGQTLSGTSCSGNGSCTGTL
-216 FDEKNMYYRMT
+216 
-227 FWGIDNDSVAQRDNT
+227 DN
-242 WVIPGAP
+242 VIFN
-249 GAQLTE
+249 QFV
-255 GGMSPQGRIL
+255 GGS
-265 HKNCL
+265 
-270 NGNQSRC
+270 SRF
-277 RDYARKTLGWLSSGA
+277 
-292 GAWISVT
+292 T
-299 LTMVVTEK
+299 LTLVMQVKSRE
-307 KWVPDVVWSES
+307 WVPRVEWSES
-318 CPFSKTEGAMTGSAC
+318 CPFSKSEGAMTGSQC
-333 VEPGETRSVVVDG
+333 VEPGGTRSVVVEGKTYSIHQD
-346 QSYPV
+346 
-351 YQACW
+351 CW
-356 KWRDTYLTQTE
+356 KWQDTYLTQTE
-367 SEGTCGE
+367 TEGTCGE
-374 YMKDKACTV
+374 YMKDSACTV
-383 TRSQCADSVDG
+383 TRSQCADTVDG

-417 GEFFCKDGSC
+417 GEFFCTDGSC

-442 SALAAVAAAGK
+442 SALAAVAAAGE

-468 EGKSCKKFAAGF
+468 EAKSCKKMAAGF

-537 VFDSK
+537 QFDSK

-550 GRRGQLGIGF
+550 GRRDQLGVGF

-568 RGITVDELQKLD
+568 RGITVDELQRLD

-586 SDFYDDLNA
+586 SDFYSDLDA
-595 GSDIP
+595 GSEIP

>member
-1 MKRYLPLLIL
+1 I
-11 AASFCPVPPLV
+11 
-22 ANDQFNQGM
+22 
-31 QQGSANK
+31 
-38 GQGASAI
+38 
-45 QGFKP
+45 
-50 AEVIPGYTDSPPES
+50 
-64 GYYGGVTSSG
+64 
-74 VDMAGPGSAALNTS
+74 
-88 EAGKTITESILN
+88 
-100 TPPDNK
+100 
-106 PSLDAPFISE
+106 
-116 GLAMK
+116 
-121 DKAESITGGGFAGC
+121 
-135 VDQPASFTEITT
+135 
-147 HQCLRDTKVEQYC
+147 EQYC
-160 TRTATITGHYE
+160 TRTATIVGDWRE
-171 NTTVQKTFTV
+171 TTEIKTFTLT
-181 PNNAFSYSYDGDK
+181 AFNFSRSGK
-194 SVYFSFR
+194 QIVFSVAAPEAGIIRSASLNVTTQNYLWNSRVSFMNTTFNLGWNDTITLGG
-201 APATGTIQSATLSLH
+201 AAGMVLTKGQLLSGTSCSGNGSCTGTVDNIIFNQLVGGSTRFMLTLVMQV
-216 FDEKNMYYRMT
+216 K
-227 FWGIDNDSVAQRDNT
+227 
-242 WVIPGAP
+242 
-249 GAQLTE
+249 
-255 GGMSPQGRIL
+255 
-265 HKNCL
+265 
-270 NGNQSRC
+270 SR
-277 RDYARKTLGWLSSGA
+277 
-292 GAWISVT
+292 
-299 LTMVVTEK
+299 E
-307 KWVPDVVWSES
+307 WVPRVEWSES
-318 CPFSKTEGAMTGSAC
+318 CPFSKSEGAMTGSQC
-333 VEPGETRSVVVDG
+333 VEPGGTRTVVVDG
-346 QSYPV
+346 KTYSIHQD
-351 YQACW
+351 CW
-356 KWRDTYLTQTE
+356 KWQDTYLTQTE
-367 SEGTCGE
+367 TEGTCGE
-374 YMKDKACTV
+374 YMKNPACTV
-383 TRSQCADSVDG
+383 VRSQCADTVDG

-407 KKTGNGQICG
+407 KKEGNGQICG

-427 AQGQTGTSN
+427 AQAQTGTSN

-442 SALAAVAAAGK
+442 SALAAVAAAGE

-468 EGKSCKKFAAGF
+468 EAKSCKKFAAGF

-489 GQDVGLSSC
+489 GQDIGLSSC

>member
-1 MKRYLPLLIL
+1 MKRILPLLVATASVFMVQPLL
-11 AASFCPVPPLV
+11 A
-22 ANDQFNQGM
+22 NEQFNQGM
-31 QQGSANK
+31 QQGKASK
-38 GQGASAI
+38 GQGADAI

-50 AEVIPGYTDSPPES
+50 AEVIPGYTTSPAES

-74 VDMAGPGSAALNTS
+74 VDMTSPGSAAMNSS
-88 EAGKTITESILN
+88 EAGKAITESIHN

-106 PSLDAPFISE
+106 PSLDAPIIAE

-121 DKAESITGGGFAGC
+121 DKAETITGGGFDGC

-147 HQCLRDTKVEQYC
+147 HQCLRDTKIEQYC
-160 TRTATITGHYE
+160 TRTATIVGDWKETTEIKTYTLTAFSFSRSGKQIVFSVAAPEAGVIHSASLNVTTQNYLWNSRVSFM
-171 NTTVQKTFTV
+171 NTTFNLTW
-181 PNNAFSYSYDGDK
+181 NNTIALGG
-194 SVYFSFR
+194 
-201 APATGTIQSATLSLH
+201 ATG
-216 FDEKNMYYRMT
+216 M
-227 FWGIDNDSVAQRDNT
+227 
-242 WVIPGAP
+242 
-249 GAQLTE
+249 
-255 GGMSPQGRIL
+255 
-265 HKNCL
+265 
-270 NGNQSRC
+270 
-277 RDYARKTLGWLSSGA
+277 
-292 GAWISVT
+292 T
-299 LTMVVTEK
+299 LTSGQVLSGTSCSGNGSCTGSLDDIIFKELTGGNTRFTLTLVMQVKSREWEPRVE
-307 KWVPDVVWSES
+307 WSES
-318 CPFSKTEGAMTGSAC
+318 CPFSKAEGAMTGSQC
-333 VEPGETRSVVVDG
+333 VEPGGVRTVVVEGKTYSIHQD
-346 QSYPV
+346 
-351 YQACW
+351 CW
-356 KWRDTYLTQTE
+356 KWQDTYLTQTE
-367 SEGTCGE
+367 TEGTCGE
-374 YMKDKACTV
+374 YMKDSACTV
-383 TRSQCADSVDG
+383 TRSQCADTVDG
-394 FCVSQQVTYSCER
+394 FCVSQLVTYSCER
-407 KKTGNGQICG
+407 KKEGNGQICG

-442 SALAAVAAAGK
+442 SALAAVAAAGE

-480 NNCCKDSGW
+480 NNCCKDSG
-489 GQDVGLSSC
+489 GGEDVGLSSC
-498 SSDEKALGK
+498 CSDEKALGK

-537 VFDSK
+537 QFDSK

-550 GRRGQLGIGF
+550 GRRDQLGVGF

-568 RGITVDELQKLD
+568 RGITVDELQRLD

-586 SDFYDDLNA
+586 SDFYSDLDA
-595 GSDIP
+595 GSEIP

>member
-1 MKRYLPLLIL
+1 MKRILPLFVFTASVFMVQPLI
-11 AASFCPVPPLV
+11 
-22 ANDQFNQGM
+22 ANEQFNQGM
-31 QQGSANK
+31 QQGKANK
-38 GQGASAI
+38 GQGADAI

-50 AEVIPGYTDSPPES
+50 AEVIPGYTTSPSES

-74 VDMAGPGSAALNTS
+74 VDMTAPGSAALNSS

-100 TPPDNK
+100 TPANNK

-116 GLAMK
+116 GLDMQA
-121 DKAESITGGGFAGC
+121 KAETITGGGFDGC

-147 HQCLRDTKVEQYC
+147 HQCLRDTKIEQYC
-160 TRTATITGHYE
+160 TRTATITGDWK
-171 NTTVQKTFTV
+171 NTEVYRYVTISPGQFRYSQNGKQLVFSVTSPVTGVVMNAQLKVSASFYFLNSRYTFMNSVFNVMTLPGKTDTFT
-181 PNNAFSYSYDGDK
+181 
-194 SVYFSFR
+194 
-201 APATGTIQSATLSLH
+201 LS
-216 FDEKNMYYRMT
+216 
-227 FWGIDNDSVAQRDNT
+227 
-242 WVIPGAP
+242 GAP
-249 GAQLTE
+249 GLNITE
-255 GGMSPQGRIL
+255 GQVLTGTG
-265 HKNCL
+265 CTA
-270 NGNQSRC
+270 NGNCISGGNGDWQVYQS
-277 RDYARKTLGWLSSGA
+277 LVSGK
-292 GAWISVT
+292 STFT
-299 LTMVVTEK
+299 LTMYVRVSEK
-307 KWVPDVVWSES
+307 EWVPRVEWSES
-318 CPFSKTEGAMTGSAC
+318 CPFSKSEGAMTGSQC
-333 VEPGETRSVVVDG
+333 VEPGGTRSVVVGGKTYSIHQD
-346 QSYPV
+346 
-351 YQACW
+351 CW
-356 KWRDTYLTQTE
+356 KWQDTYLTQTE
-367 SEGTCGE
+367 TEGTCGE
-374 YMKDKACTV
+374 YMKDSACTV

-417 GEFFCKDGSC
+417 GEFFCTDGSC

-442 SALAAVAAAGK
+442 SALAAVAAAGE

-468 EGKSCKKFAAGF
+468 EAKSCKKMAVGF

-537 VFDSK
+537 QFDSK

-550 GRRGQLGIGF
+550 GRRDQLGVGF
-560 GSGKSPDC
+560 GKGKSPDC
-568 RGITVDELQKLD
+568 RGITVDELQRLD

-586 SDFYDDLNA
+586 SDFYSDLDA
-595 GSDIP
+595 GSEIP
-600 EDQALLKKAQDIIAE
+600 EDQALLKKAQDIIAD

>member
-1 MKRYLPLLIL
+1 MKRILPLLV
-11 AASFCPVPPLV
+11 ATASVFMVQPLI
-22 ANDQFNQGM
+22 ANEQFNQGM
-31 QQGSANK
+31 QQGKANK
-38 GQGASAI
+38 GQGADAI

-50 AEVIPGYTDSPPES
+50 AEVIPGYTTSPSES

-74 VDMAGPGSAALNTS
+74 VDMTSPSSAALNSS

-100 TPPDNK
+100 TPANNK

-116 GLAMK
+116 GLDMQA
-121 DKAESITGGGFAGC
+121 KAETITGGGFDGC

-147 HQCLRDTKVEQYC
+147 HQCLRDTKIEQYC
-160 TRTATITGHYE
+160 TRTATIVGDWKETTEVKTYTLTAFNFSRSGKQIVFSVAAPEAGIIHSASLNVTTQNYLWNSRASFM
-171 NTTVQKTFTV
+171 NTTFNLAWNDTI
-181 PNNAFSYSYDGDK
+181 ALGG
-194 SVYFSFR
+194 
-201 APATGTIQSATLSLH
+201 ATGMVLTKGQTLSGTSCSGNGSCTGTL
-216 FDEKNMYYRMT
+216 
-227 FWGIDNDSVAQRDNT
+227 DN
-242 WVIPGAP
+242 VIYN
-249 GAQLTE
+249 QFV
-255 GGMSPQGRIL
+255 GGS
-265 HKNCL
+265 
-270 NGNQSRC
+270 SRF
-277 RDYARKTLGWLSSGA
+277 
-292 GAWISVT
+292 T
-299 LTMVVTEK
+299 LTLVMQVKSRE
-307 KWVPDVVWSES
+307 WVPRVEWSES
-318 CPFSKTEGAMTGSAC
+318 CPFSKSEGAMTGSQC
-333 VEPGETRSVVVDG
+333 VEPGGTRSVVVEGKTYSIHQD
-346 QSYPV
+346 
-351 YQACW
+351 CW
-356 KWRDTYLTQTE
+356 KWQDTYLTQTE
-367 SEGTCGE
+367 TEGTCGE
-374 YMKDKACTV
+374 YMKDSTCTV
-383 TRSQCADSVDG
+383 TRSQCADTVDG

-427 AQGQTGTSN
+427 AQAQTGTSN

-442 SALAAVAAAGK
+442 SALAAVAAAGE
-453 DVAELN
+453 DVAALN
-459 GENVRAFTG
+459 GVDVRAFTG
-468 EGKSCKKFAAGF
+468 EAQHCKKMAVGF

-498 SSDEKALGK
+498 SSEEKALGK
-507 AKEKKLT
+507 AKDKKLT

-550 GRRGQLGIGF
+550 GRRDQLGVGF
-560 GSGKSPDC
+560 GKGKSPDC
-568 RGITVDELQKLD
+568 RGITVDELQRLD

-595 GSDIP
+595 GSEIP

>member
-1 MKRYLPLLIL
+1 MKRILPLLV
-11 AASFCPVPPLV
+11 ATASVFMVQPLI
-22 ANDQFNQGM
+22 ANEQFNQGM
-31 QQGSANK
+31 QQGKANK
-38 GQGASAI
+38 GQGADAI

-50 AEVIPGYTDSPPES
+50 AEVIPGYTTSPSES

-74 VDMAGPGSAALNTS
+74 VDMTSPGSAALNSS

-100 TPPDNK
+100 TPASNK

-116 GLAMK
+116 GLDMQA
-121 DKAESITGGGFAGC
+121 KAETITGGGFDGC

-147 HQCLRDTKVEQYC
+147 HQCLRDTKIEQYC
-160 TRTATITGHYE
+160 TRTATIVGDWKETTEVKTYTLTAFNFSRSGKQIVFSVAAPEAGIIHSASLNVTTQNYLWNSRASFM
-171 NTTVQKTFTV
+171 NTTFNLTWNDTI
-181 PNNAFSYSYDGDK
+181 ALGG
-194 SVYFSFR
+194 
-201 APATGTIQSATLSLH
+201 ATGMVLTKGQTLSGTSCSGNGSCTGSLDDLI
-216 FDEKNMYYRMT
+216 FNQ
-227 FWGIDNDSVAQRDNT
+227 FV
-242 WVIPGAP
+242 
-249 GAQLTE
+249 
-255 GGMSPQGRIL
+255 GGS
-265 HKNCL
+265 
-270 NGNQSRC
+270 SRF
-277 RDYARKTLGWLSSGA
+277 
-292 GAWISVT
+292 T
-299 LTMVVTEK
+299 LTLVMQVKSRE
-307 KWVPDVVWSES
+307 WVPRVEWSEN
-318 CPFSKTEGAMTGSAC
+318 CPFSKSEGAMTGSQC
-333 VEPGETRSVVVDG
+333 VEPGGTRTVVVEGKTYSIHQD
-346 QSYPV
+346 
-351 YQACW
+351 CW
-356 KWRDTYLTQTE
+356 KWQDTYLTQTE
-367 SEGTCGE
+367 TEGTCGE
-374 YMKDKACTV
+374 YMKDSACTV
-383 TRSQCADSVDG
+383 TRSQCADTVDG

-407 KKTGNGQICG
+407 KKTGSGQICG
-417 GEFFCKDGSC
+417 GEFFCTDGSC

-442 SALAAVAAAGK
+442 SALAAVAAAGE

-468 EGKSCKKFAAGF
+468 EAKSCKKMAAGF

-537 VFDSK
+537 QFDSK

-550 GRRGQLGIGF
+550 GRRDQLGVGF

-568 RGITVDELQKLD
+568 RGITVDELQRLD

-586 SDFYDDLNA
+586 SDFYSDLDA
-595 GSDIP
+595 GSEIP

>member
-1 MKRYLPLLIL
+1 MKRILPLLVATASVFLVQPLL
-11 AASFCPVPPLV
+11 A
-22 ANDQFNQGM
+22 NEQFNQGM
-31 QQGSANK
+31 QQGKASK
-38 GQGASAI
+38 GQGADAI

-50 AEVIPGYTDSPPES
+50 AEVIPGYTTSPAES

-74 VDMAGPGSAALNTS
+74 VDMTSPGSAAMNSS
-88 EAGKTITESILN
+88 EAGKAITESILN

-106 PSLDAPFISE
+106 PSLDAPFIAE

-121 DKAESITGGGFAGC
+121 DKAETITGGGFDGC

-147 HQCLRDTKVEQYC
+147 HQCLRDTKIEQYC
-160 TRTATITGHYE
+160 MRTATIVGDWKETTEIKTYTLTASSFSRSGKQIVFSVAAPEAGVIHSASLNVTTQNYLWNSRASFM
-171 NTTVQKTFTV
+171 NTTFNLGWNDTI
-181 PNNAFSYSYDGDK
+181 ALGG
-194 SVYFSFR
+194 
-201 APATGTIQSATLSLH
+201 ATG
-216 FDEKNMYYRMT
+216 M
-227 FWGIDNDSVAQRDNT
+227 
-242 WVIPGAP
+242 
-249 GAQLTE
+249 
-255 GGMSPQGRIL
+255 
-265 HKNCL
+265 
-270 NGNQSRC
+270 
-277 RDYARKTLGWLSSGA
+277 
-292 GAWISVT
+292 T
-299 LTMVVTEK
+299 LTSGQVLSGTSCSGNGSCTGSLDDIIFKELTGGNTRFTLTLVMQVKSRE
-307 KWVPDVVWSES
+307 WVPRVEWSES
-318 CPFSKTEGAMTGSAC
+318 CPFSKSEGAMTGSQC
-333 VEPGETRSVVVDG
+333 VEPGGVRTVVVEGKTYSIHQD
-346 QSYPV
+346 
-351 YQACW
+351 CW
-356 KWRDTYLTQTE
+356 KWQDTYLTQTE
-367 SEGTCGE
+367 TEGTCGE
-374 YMKDKACTV
+374 YMKDSACTV
-383 TRSQCADSVDG
+383 TRSQCADTVDG
-394 FCVSQQVTYSCER
+394 FCVSQLVTYSCER
-407 KKTGNGQICG
+407 KKEGNGQICG

-442 SALAAVAAAGK
+442 SALAAVAAAGE

-537 VFDSK
+537 QFDSK

-550 GRRGQLGIGF
+550 GRRDQLGVGF

-568 RGITVDELQKLD
+568 RGITVDELQRLD

-586 SDFYDDLNA
+586 SDFYSDLEA
-595 GSDIP
+595 GSEIP

>member
-1 MKRYLPLLIL
+1 MKRILPLLV
-11 AASFCPVPPLV
+11 ATASVFMVQPLI
-22 ANDQFNQGM
+22 ANEQFNQGM
-31 QQGSANK
+31 QQGKANK
-38 GQGASAI
+38 GQGADAI

-50 AEVIPGYTDSPPES
+50 AEVITGYTTSPYES

-74 VDMAGPGSAALNTS
+74 VDMTSPGSAALNSS

-100 TPPDNK
+100 TPANNK

-116 GLAMK
+116 GLDMQA
-121 DKAESITGGGFAGC
+121 KAETITGGGFDGC

-147 HQCLRDTKVEQYC
+147 HQCLRDTKIEQYC
-160 TRTATITGHYE
+160 TRTATIVGDWKETTEVKTYTLTAFNFSRSGKQIVFSVAAPEAGIIHSASLNVTTQNYLWNSRASFM
-171 NTTVQKTFTV
+171 NTTFNLAWNDTI
-181 PNNAFSYSYDGDK
+181 ALGG
-194 SVYFSFR
+194 
-201 APATGTIQSATLSLH
+201 ATGMVLTKGQTLSGTSCSGNGSCTGTL
-216 FDEKNMYYRMT
+216 
-227 FWGIDNDSVAQRDNT
+227 DN
-242 WVIPGAP
+242 VIYN
-249 GAQLTE
+249 QFV
-255 GGMSPQGRIL
+255 GGS
-265 HKNCL
+265 
-270 NGNQSRC
+270 SRF
-277 RDYARKTLGWLSSGA
+277 
-292 GAWISVT
+292 T
-299 LTMVVTEK
+299 LTLVMQVKSRE
-307 KWVPDVVWSES
+307 WVPRVEWSES
-318 CPFSKTEGAMTGSAC
+318 CPFSKSEGAMTGSQC
-333 VEPGETRSVVVDG
+333 VEPGGTRSVVVEGKTYSIHQD
-346 QSYPV
+346 
-351 YQACW
+351 CW
-356 KWRDTYLTQTE
+356 KWQDTYLTQTE
-367 SEGTCGE
+367 TEGTCGE
-374 YMKDKACTV
+374 YMKDSTCTV
-383 TRSQCADSVDG
+383 TRSQCADTVDG

-427 AQGQTGTSN
+427 AQAQTGTSN

-442 SALAAVAAAGK
+442 SALAAVAAAGE
-453 DVAELN
+453 DVAALN
-459 GENVRAFTG
+459 GVDVRAFTG
-468 EGKSCKKFAAGF
+468 EAQHCKKMAVGF

-498 SSDEKALGK
+498 SSEEKALGK
-507 AKEKKLT
+507 AKDKKLT

-550 GRRGQLGIGF
+550 GRRDQLGVGF
-560 GSGKSPDC
+560 GKGKSPDC
-568 RGITVDELQKLD
+568 RGITVDELQRLD

-595 GSDIP
+595 GSEIP

>member
-1 MKRYLPLLIL
+1 MKRILPLLV
-11 AASFCPVPPLV
+11 ATASVFMVQPLI
-22 ANDQFNQGM
+22 ANEQFNQGM
-31 QQGSANK
+31 QQGKANK
-38 GQGASAI
+38 GQGADAI

-50 AEVIPGYTDSPPES
+50 AEVIPGYTTSPSES

-74 VDMAGPGSAALNTS
+74 VDMTSPGSAALNSS

-100 TPPDNK
+100 TPANNK

-116 GLAMK
+116 GLDMQA
-121 DKAESITGGGFAGC
+121 KAETITGGGFDGC

-147 HQCLRDTKVEQYC
+147 HQCLRDTKIEQYC
-160 TRTATITGHYE
+160 TRTATIVGDWKETTEVKTYTLTAFNFSRSGKQIVFSVAAPEAGIIHSASLNVTTQNYLWNSRASFM
-171 NTTVQKTFTV
+171 NTTFNLTWNDTI
-181 PNNAFSYSYDGDK
+181 ALGG
-194 SVYFSFR
+194 
-201 APATGTIQSATLSLH
+201 ATGMVLTKGQTLSGTSCSGNGSCTGTLDDLI
-216 FDEKNMYYRMT
+216 FNQ
-227 FWGIDNDSVAQRDNT
+227 FV
-242 WVIPGAP
+242 
-249 GAQLTE
+249 
-255 GGMSPQGRIL
+255 GGS
-265 HKNCL
+265 
-270 NGNQSRC
+270 SRF
-277 RDYARKTLGWLSSGA
+277 
-292 GAWISVT
+292 T
-299 LTMVVTEK
+299 LTLVMQVKSRE
-307 KWVPDVVWSES
+307 WVPRVEWSES
-318 CPFSKTEGAMTGSAC
+318 CPFSKSEGAMTGSQC
-333 VEPGETRSVVVDG
+333 VEPGGTRSVVVEGKTYSIHQD
-346 QSYPV
+346 
-351 YQACW
+351 CW
-356 KWRDTYLTQTE
+356 KWQDTYLTQTE
-367 SEGTCGE
+367 TEGTCGE
-374 YMKDKACTV
+374 YMKDSACTV
-383 TRSQCADSVDG
+383 TRSQCADTVDG

-417 GEFFCKDGSC
+417 GEFFCTDGSC

-442 SALAAVAAAGK
+442 SALAAVAAAGE

-468 EGKSCKKFAAGF
+468 EAKSCKKMAAGF

-537 VFDSK
+537 QFDSK

-550 GRRGQLGIGF
+550 GRRDQLGVGF

-568 RGITVDELQKLD
+568 RGITVDELQRLD

-586 SDFYDDLNA
+586 SDFYSDLDA
-595 GSDIP
+595 GSEIP

>member
-1 MKRYLPLLIL
+1 MKRYLPLLM
-11 AASFCPVPPLV
+11 AMASFCLVQPLV

-31 QQGSANK
+31 QQGNASK

-74 VDMAGPGSAALNTS
+74 VDMTTPGSTALNTS
-88 EAGKTITESILN
+88 ETGKTITESILN

-106 PSLDAPFISE
+106 PSLDAPFIAE

-121 DKAESITGGGFAGC
+121 DKAETITGGGFSGC

-147 HQCLRDTKVEQYC
+147 HQCLRDTKIEQYC
-160 TRTATITGHYE
+160 TRTATLGYE
-171 NTTVQKTFTV
+171 GSTE
-181 PNNAFSYSYDGDK
+181 YDIRVVEYEL
-194 SVYFSFR
+194 SEQ
-201 APATGTIQSATLSLH
+201 PAW
-216 FDEKNMYYRMT
+216 E
-227 FWGIDNDSVAQRDNT
+227 
-242 WVIPGAP
+242 
-249 GAQLTE
+249 E
-255 GGMSPQGRIL
+255 
-265 HKNCL
+265 
-270 NGNQSRC
+270 NGNIVVAVTPQISGEITEATYSWSNSLGNKPRFHMTISFLGNNVQWHQKGSYNNVSFKPVPSSLTAGVSFTSRHP
-277 RDYARKTLGWLSSGA
+277 RKVSEGSG
-292 GAWISVT
+292 S
-299 LTMVVTEK
+299 LTHRKHVPFKLRFVLRVKKDSYKPVVT
-307 KWVPDVVWSES
+307 WSEN
-318 CPFSKTEGAMTGSAC
+318 CPFSKTEGAMTGSQC
-333 VEPGETRSVVVDG
+333 VEPGETRTIVVGG
-346 QSYPV
+346 QTLSA

-356 KWRDTYLTQTE
+356 KWQDTYLTQTE
-367 SEGTCGE
+367 TEGTCGE
-374 YMKDKACTV
+374 YMKDSACTV
-383 TRSQCADSVDG
+383 TRSECADTVDG

-407 KKTGNGQICG
+407 KKEGNGQICG

-427 AQGQTGTSN
+427 AQAQTGTSN

-442 SALAAVAAAGK
+442 SALAAVAAAGQ
-453 DVAELN
+453 DVALLN

-468 EGKSCKKFAAGF
+468 EAQHCKKMAVGF

-498 SSDEKALGK
+498 SSEEKALGK
-507 AKEKKLT
+507 AKDKKLT

-550 GRRGQLGIGF
+550 GRRDQLGVGF
-560 GSGKSPDC
+560 GGGKSPDC
-568 RGITVDELQKLD
+568 RGITVDELQRLD

-586 SDFYDDLNA
+586 SDFYDDLSA

-600 EDQALLKKAQDIIAE
+600 EDQVLLKKAQDIIAE
-615 KMKENA
+615 KMKEA
-621 P
+621 TP